1 MSKDESGI
9 VRSQYSNF
17 LGSDSVIHENSEKSD
32 KKHDQQVESVI
43 KKLQRNQDL
52 QKRKDYTYMAEQD
65 AEPGY
70 DMLNGVISNPSN
82 IDLVDGLV
90 DSDEEIRTLGSNK
103 ESHSPNHPMNS
114 GNKRT
119 SVLEALEKKKE
130 IVQQRE
136 KERQLQN
143 LERDPSKDAAYA
155 R

>member
-9 VRSQYSNF
+9 IRSQYTNF
-17 LGSDSVIHENSEKSD
+17 LGTDTVLHENSEKSA
-32 KKHDQQVESVI
+32 
-43 KKLQRNQDL
+43 KKLDNQVDSVMKKLHQNIEL
-52 QKRKDYTYMAEQD
+52 QKRKDHTYMAEQD

-70 DMLNGVISNPSN
+70 DMLNGVINNPSN
-82 IDLVDGLV
+82 IDMVDGLI
-90 DSDEEIRTLGSNK
+90 DSEEEIRTLGVSK

-114 GNKRT
+114 SNKRP

-136 KERQLQN
+136 QERQLKD
-143 LERDPSKDAAYA
+143 LERNPSKDAAYT